1 MAAAESVIVKIHSL
15 SYGPYG
21 VGRSDG
27 QAVLTPLTAPGDEAR
42 IRIVQQHKSYAIG
55 QMTDLLNASPLRQ
68 TPLCPYFGKC
78 GGCPWQH
85 VDYTAQLAAKE
96 KSVDDALRRIGKL
109 EGFELFPI
117 VPSPA
122 EYGYRSRLRLQV
134 DGQKSAGLYRAFSH
148 EIIEIDSCRI
158 TDSKADSNLGC
169 LKEWINQLKTPVQ
182 QAEVV
187 RGDDAEQIVFVAEA
201 REGAFST
208 DDEQACSLFLSR
220 HKEIRGLTLL
230 GRGWRR
236 SWGEGKITL
245 YPEDGT
251 KIAVDSETF
260 TQANRAANR
269 LLVQKLLDWT
279 ELHPTDRIL
288 ELYSGA
294 GNFTLP
300 VARRSERVSAVER
313 SPSAVQS
320 GRENSRANGLE
331 NIRWIC
337 SPAPNAVRY
346 LVKNGA
352 KFSKIILN
360 PPRSGAKGLEKDL
373 SALEAERMFYISCDP
388 ATLARDLAGLNRFG
402 YRVTRIQ
409 PFDLFPHT
417 FHVET
422 LAEIVRS

>member
-1 MAAAESVIVKIHSL
+1 MAAADSVILKIHSL

-27 QAVLTPLTAPGDEAR
+27 QAILTPLTAPGDEAR
-42 IRIVQQHKSYAIG
+42 IRIIEQRGSYAIG
-55 QMTDLLNASPLRQ
+55 QMTELLNPSPLRQ

-85 VDYTAQLAAKE
+85 IDYSTQLAAKE
-96 KSVDDALRRIGKL
+96 KNVEDALRRIGKL

-117 VPSPA
+117 VPSPE
-122 EYGYRSRLRLQV
+122 EYGYRSRIRLQV
-134 DGQKSAGLYRAFSH
+134 DGQKRTGLYRAFSH

-158 TDSKADSNLGC
+158 SDNKVDRNLAL
-169 LKEWINQLKTPVQ
+169 LKEWIHQIKTPVH
-182 QAEVV
+182 QAEGI
-187 RGDDAEQIVFVAEA
+187 RGDDGERIVFVAEA
-201 REGAFST
+201 RDGAFCI
-208 DDEQACSLFLSR
+208 DNDQASSLFLSR
-220 HKEIRGLTLL
+220 HREIRGLTLF

-236 SWGEGKITL
+236 SWGQGKISVF
-245 YPEDGT
+245 PEDG
-251 KIAVDSETF
+251 IRIEADAETF

-269 LLVQKLLDWT
+269 LLVQKLLSWA
-279 ELHPTDRIL
+279 EFHHQDRIL

-300 VARRSERVSAVER
+300 IARRSERVVAVER
-313 SPSAVQS
+313 SRSAVQS
-320 GRENSRANGLE
+320 GQENTRSNGLE
-331 NIRWIC
+331 NIRWVC
-337 SPAPNAVRY
+337 SPAPKAVQH
-346 LVKNGA
+346 LAKSGK

-360 PPRSGAKGLEKDL
+360 PPRSGAKGLEEDL
-373 SALEAERMFYISCDP
+373 SSLGAERVFYISCNP
-388 ATLARDLAGLNRFG
+388 TTLARDLAGLNGRG

-422 LAEIVRS
+422 LAEIIRT